1 MNICKDIIMNKMK
14 TGKKVMAGTL
24 AAIMVSSA
32 ALTAYAA
39 TEHWNDGSQ
48 GATSEWTQWKTD
60 WETIKDD
67 YEKVS
72 VNLGA
77 DETQLSFARYC
88 YDLSYYQLINSNNIC
103 IEIMQRLA
111 GTIGIVLTVP
121 FTSLLAAV
129 LIKRHPARKS
139 TD

>member
-1 MNICKDIIMNKMK
+1 MNKMK
-14 TGKKVMAGTL
+14 TGKKVMAGAL

-48 GATSEWTQWKTD
+48 GATSEQTQWKTD

-77 DETQLSFARYC
+77 DETQLSFAWYC

-103 IEIMQRLA
+103 IEIMQGLA

-129 LIKRHPARKS
+129 LIKRHAARKS